1 MKWVGTSKNSLS
13 REIYK
18 MKLTR
23 NKNKRRDENGDL
35 KNPNKIKRVCRGW
48 SNYGVLGGKR

>member
-1 MKWVGTSKNSLS
+1 
-13 REIYK
+13 

-35 KNPNKIKRVCRGW
+35 KSPYKIKRVCRGW
-48 SNYGVLGGKR
+48 SNHGMLGGKRNG

>member
-1 MKWVGTSKNSLS
+1 
-13 REIYK
+13 

-35 KNPNKIKRVCRGW
+35 KSPNKIKRVCRGW
-48 SNYGVLGGKR
+48 SNHGMLGGKRNG